1 MIEALESDT
10 FPPPINW
17 IGVAFGVMLLLLT
30 ALAATLPPP
39 ALDKSAPAKPAPTVT
54 TQAALVDQAS
64 AN

>member
-1 MIEALESDT
+1 
-10 FPPPINW
+10 
-17 IGVAFGVMLLLLT
+17 MLLLLT

-54 TQAALVDQAS
+54 TQAALIDQAS